1 MSDAKDIII
10 CGAGEVGGH
19 TAEELAAA
27 GHSVRIIDQQ
37 IDRLRALEE
46 SLDIATL
53 VGNCSDARVLME
65 AGCDKVDLVLAAT
78 NNDEVNLLTAS
89 IAKGLGAKKSIA
101 RVHQRAF
108 LDESA
113 LTYQQHFQ
121 IDRMICPEYLTA
133 IAIARTLRNPSAVSV
148 ESFARGKIEMQEF
161 PASASGSAVGKRLMD
176 VQLPARTRLAAV
188 RRRDQA
194 FIPEAKTVVVE
205 GDSII
210 LVGNVGPFE
219 DARRL
224 FHDDKQARRSII
236 IMGGTDMAV
245 WLCQAMRDRNFAI
258 RVFEENRAQA
268 ERLAQQLDWV
278 TVIHAD
284 PTDRTVF
291 SEERVGEADAFIAML
306 ANDEEN
312 IIAGVLA
319 KSRGVTEV
327 ITVLQQSKYLDV
339 ALDIGVDKA
348 FSPRTV
354 AVDEIDQVL
363 DESPIRLLG
372 TLANGIVDVFR
383 VRAGANAKLIGK
395 PLRDAGLSPQWV
407 VAAIQRDREV
417 YVPGADDV
425 IEADDLV
432 LVAGKRGHDDAL
444 QDLFDAG

>member
-1 MSDAKDIII
+1 MDIII
-10 CGAGEVGGH
+10 CGAGEVGSH
-19 TAEELAAA
+19 TAEELAAE
-27 GHSVRIIDQQ
+27 GHSIRVIDLQ

-53 VGNCSDARVLME
+53 VGSCSDAKILKE
-65 AGCDKVDLVLAAT
+65 AGCESAGLLLAAT
-78 NNDEVNLLTAS
+78 DNDEVNLVAAS
-89 IAKGLGAKKSIA
+89 IAKGLGARKTVA

-108 LDESA
+108 LSESV
-113 LTYQQHFQ
+113 LNYPSHFQ
-121 IDRMICPEYLTA
+121 IDLLVCPEYLTS

-161 PASASGSAVGKRLMD
+161 PASSSGSAVGKRLMD
-176 VQLPARTRLAAV
+176 VKLPHRTRLIAV

-194 FIPEAKTVVVE
+194 IVPEGKTVVVE
-205 GDSII
+205 GDAVI

-224 FHDDKQARRSII
+224 FQDDKQARQSIV
-236 IMGGTDMAV
+236 IMGGTEMAV

-258 RVFEENRAQA
+258 RVFEENRKRA
-268 ERLAQQLDWV
+268 EELAQKLGWV
-278 TVIHAD
+278 TVLQAD

-291 SEERVGEADAFIAML
+291 AEERIGQADAFIAML
-306 ANDEEN
+306 NDEEDN

-354 AVDEIDQVL
+354 AVDEINQL
-363 DESPIRLLG
+363 MDENPIRQLG
-372 TLANGIVDVFR
+372 TLADGQVDVLR
-383 VRAGANAKLIGK
+383 VRTGADASVIGK
-395 PLRDAGLSPQWV
+395 PLRDAGLSPNWV
-407 VAAIQRDREV
+407 VAAIQRGREV
-417 YVPGADDV
+417 YVPGADDT
-425 IEADDLV
+425 IEAEDLV
-432 LVAGKRGHDDAL
+432 LVAGRHGNDELLHK
-444 QDLFDAG
+444 LFDAG